1 MLHALMIAPV
11 GPSIPRRM
19 GEFAAQGLSDR
30 ILPRLVAA
38 RGLAPSFERTDAAHV
53 VRSSSPPLSPSL
65 RPWME
70 PRCPKERMLV
80 QKLSARS

>member
-11 GPSIPRRM
+11 GPSISRCM
-19 GEFAAQGLSDR
+19 GELAAQGLSGR
-30 ILPRLVAA
+30 ILLRLVAV
-38 RGLAPSFERTDAAHV
+38 RRFAPSFERTDAAHV
-53 VRSSSPPLSPSL
+53 VRSSSPPLAPSL

-80 QKLSARS
+80 QKPSARS